1 MQHGPSL
8 KGKSVK
14 ERSVLLAIK
23 GCINRP
29 RNKLELWKVRGSL
42 LTSISVFEKV
52 YGLGSL
58 QESVLGT
65 PP

>member
-1 MQHGPSL
+1 MVCQ
-8 KGKSVK
+8 
-14 ERSVLLAIK
+14 
-23 GCINRP
+23 
-29 RNKLELWKVRGSL
+29 KLGLWKVRGSL